1 MPPTPKCY
9 LHLVPGKRK
18 SNLLQWY
25 APCTKAAGQH
35 KTDSLLFF
43 VCLVC
48 FGVYVCV
55 FCFVGRA
62 LVCFLLVLCI
72 IDFCLFWVS
81 FLLFLVSF
89 CFGESEKK
97 MFSKWLNLCIIVLK
111 ELARYCF
118 SIFYIVIWW
127 SVVLISGGEMPL
139 ILMGILHELE

>member
-35 KTDSLLFF
+35 KTDSLFF